1 MDHMGLVSLIPPL
14 LAILL
19 AVLFRNVVIALFV
32 GIFVGLMIVIGP
44 NPVTT
49 TMGLVTDHLAPVV
62 TDSYNAGVMI
72 LLFFIGGFVALVER
86 SGGGAALAA
95 KASRLIN
102 TRGKGQISAW
112 LGGLII
118 FFSDLGTPL
127 IVGPIFEK
135 IFDRLKLSREKLAWI
150 LDSTSSPVAVLI
162 PFIGW
167 GIYIMGLIRE
177 EFDREGLQISEFTV
191 FVQAIPFQFYAILA
205 VTAVPVVALTRT
217 DFGAMRRAERR
228 VQETGEIH
236 WPNSKPLRGSD
247 STKDDP
253 ASGAEVASESRPIV
267 IWLPLLVLFVTLF
280 SILVTLGFPAEP
292 IPGEEFRAALSTA
305 YLFAAVVL
313 IALML
318 IFKIN
323 PIGIILGT
331 YVKGMEK
338 MIGVVLI
345 LVLAWTLGGLL
356 EAMGTANFL
365 VEMMSGVVPAAL
377 VPVLIFV
384 CAAAMSFATGS
395 SWGTFAIMIPLAIPV
410 AFGLDAAVIVCIGA
424 VLSGGIFG
432 DHCSPISDSTIL
444 ASTGAGTDLVDHVKT
459 QIPYAVINAVIVAV
473 SFVVAGV
480 LESPYIV
487 IFSVA
492 AMIITYLVISRVSA
506 ARQQRTA
513 RTDTSPLAEV
523 D

>member
-1 MDHMGLVSLIPPL
+1 MGVVSLIPPL

-19 AVLFRNVVIALFV
+19 AVLFRNVVVALFT
-32 GIFVGLMIVIGP
+32 GIFVGLLIVIGP

-95 KASRLIN
+95 KAARLIN

-135 IFDRLKLSREKLAWI
+135 IFDKLKLSREKLAWI

-177 EFDREGLQISEFTV
+177 EFDREGLQTSEFTV

-205 VTAVPVVALTRT
+205 VTAIPVVALTRT
-217 DFGAMRRAERR
+217 DFGAMRRAEQR
-228 VQETGEIH
+228 VRDTGELH
-236 WPNSKPLRGSD
+236 WPNSKPLRQAD
-247 STKDDP
+247 S
-253 ASGAEVASESRPIV
+253 AVNAETNGESRPIV

-292 IPGEEFRAALSTA
+292 VPGEEFRAALSTA
-305 YLFAAVVL
+305 YLFAAIVL

-318 IFKIN
+318 IFKVN
-323 PIGIILGT
+323 PIGAILGT

-338 MIGVVLI
+338 MISVVLI

-384 CAAAMSFATGS
+384 CAAVMSFATGS

-459 QIPYAVINAVIVAV
+459 QIPYAVINAIIVAV
-473 SFVVAGV
+473 SFVVAGFV
-480 LESPYIV
+480 DSPYIV

-492 AMIITYLVISRVSA
+492 AMVIIYLVISRVSA
-506 ARQQRTA
+506 ARQSRA
-513 RTDTSPLAEV
+513 VGAGTSSPAEV

>member
-1 MDHMGLVSLIPPL
+1 MGVISLIPPL

-19 AVLFRNVVIALFV
+19 AVLFRNVVIALFT
-32 GIFVGLMIVIGP
+32 GIFVGLLIVIGP

-49 TMGLVTDHLAPVV
+49 TMGLVTDHLASVV

-86 SGGGAALAA
+86 SGGGAALAS
-95 KASRLIN
+95 KAARLIN

-135 IFDRLKLSREKLAWI
+135 IFDKLKLSREKLAWI

-177 EFDREGLQISEFTV
+177 EFDREGLRISEFTV

-205 VTAVPVVALTRT
+205 VTAIPVVALTRT
-217 DFGAMRRAERR
+217 DFGAMRRAEQR
-228 VQETGEIH
+228 VQETGELH
-236 WPNSKPLRGSD
+236 WPNSKPLRQPD
-247 STKDDP
+247 SISTD
-253 ASGAEVASESRPIV
+253 GMNSESRPIV

-280 SILVTLGFPAEP
+280 SILTTLGFPAEP
-292 IPGEEFRAALSTA
+292 VPGEEFRAALSTA
-305 YLFAAVVL
+305 YLFGALVL

-323 PIGIILGT
+323 PIGAILGT

-338 MIGVVLI
+338 MISVVLI

-365 VEMMSGVVPAAL
+365 VEMMSGVVPAAF
-377 VPVLIFV
+377 VPVLVFV
-384 CAAAMSFATGS
+384 CAAVMSFATGS
-395 SWGTFAIMIPLAIPV
+395 SWGTFAIMIPLALPV
-410 AFGLDAAVIVCIGA
+410 AFGLDAPVIVCIGA

-459 QIPYAVINAVIVAV
+459 QLPYAVINGAIVAV
-473 SFVVAGV
+473 SFVVAGF
-480 LESPYIV
+480 LDSPYIV
-487 IFSVA
+487 IFSIA
-492 AMIITYLVISRVSA
+492 AMITVYLVISRVSA
-506 ARQQRTA
+506 SQQSRA
-513 RTDTSPLAEV
+513 VKTDTSSTAEM

>member
-1 MDHMGLVSLIPPL
+1 MDHMGVVSLIPPL

-19 AVLFRNVVIALFV
+19 AVLFRNVVIALFT
-32 GIFVGLMIVIGP
+32 GIFVGLLIVIGP

-86 SGGGAALAA
+86 SGGGTALAA
-95 KASRLIN
+95 KAARLIN

-135 IFDRLKLSREKLAWI
+135 IFDKLKLSREKLAWI

-205 VTAVPVVALTRT
+205 VTAIPVVALTRT
-217 DFGAMRRAERR
+217 DFGAMRRAEQR
-228 VQETGEIH
+228 VRDTGELH
-236 WPNSKPLRGSD
+236 WPNSKPLRQAD
-247 STKDDP
+247 S
-253 ASGAEVASESRPIV
+253 AVNAEANGESRPIV

-292 IPGEEFRAALSTA
+292 VPGEEFRAALSTA

-318 IFKIN
+318 IFKVN
-323 PIGIILGT
+323 PIGAILGT
-331 YVKGMEK
+331 YVKGMER
-338 MIGVVLI
+338 MISVVLI

-356 EAMGTANFL
+356 ETMGTANFL
-365 VEMMSGVVPAAL
+365 VEMMTGVVPAAL

-384 CAAAMSFATGS
+384 CAAVMSFATGS

-444 ASTGAGTDLVDHVKT
+444 ASTGAGADLVDHVKT
-459 QIPYAVINAVIVAV
+459 QIPYAVINAIIVAV
-473 SFVVAGV
+473 SFVVAGFV
-480 LESPYIV
+480 ESPYIV
-487 IFSVA
+487 VFSVA
-492 AMIITYLVISRVSA
+492 AMIIVYLVISRVSA
-506 ARQQRTA
+506 ARQPRTV
-513 RTDTSPLAEV
+513 RTDASTHTEV

>member
-1 MDHMGLVSLIPPL
+1 MDHLGIVSLIPPL

-19 AVLFRNVVIALFV
+19 AVLFRNVVVALFA
-32 GIFVGLMIVIGP
+32 GIFVGLLIVIGP

-49 TMGLVTDHLAPVV
+49 TMSLVTDHLAPVI

-86 SGGGAALAA
+86 SGGGAALAS
-95 KASRLIN
+95 KAARLIN
-102 TRGKGQISAW
+102 SRGKGQISAW
-112 LGGLII
+112 LGGLIV

-135 IFDRLKLSREKLAWI
+135 IFDKLKLSREKLAWI
-150 LDSTSSPVAVLI
+150 IDSTSSPVAVLI

-177 EFDREGLQISEFTV
+177 EFDREGLQTSEFTV

-217 DFGAMRRAERR
+217 DFGAMRRAEQR
-228 VQETGEIH
+228 VRDTGELH
-236 WPNSKPLRGSD
+236 WPNSKPLRQSES
-247 STKDDP
+247 STVEGM
-253 ASGAEVASESRPIV
+253 ATESRPIV
-267 IWLPLLVLFVTLF
+267 IWLPLLVLFITLF
-280 SILVTLGFPAEP
+280 SILTTLGFPADP
-292 IPGEEFRAALSTA
+292 VPGEAFRAALSTA
-305 YLFAAVVL
+305 YLFAALVL

-318 IFKIN
+318 IFRIN
-323 PIGIILGT
+323 PIGAILGT

-338 MIGVVLI
+338 MISVVLI

-356 EAMGTANFL
+356 EEMGTANFL

-377 VPVLIFV
+377 VPVLVFV

-459 QIPYAVINAVIVAV
+459 QLPYAVINGAIVAV
-473 SFVVAGV
+473 SFVVAGF
-480 LESPYIV
+480 LDSPYIV
-487 IFSVA
+487 VFSIS
-492 AMIITYLVISRVSA
+492 AMIIVYLAISRVSS
-506 ARQQRTA
+506 ARKSRAVNAESPTA
-513 RTDTSPLAEV
+513 AEV

>member
-1 MDHMGLVSLIPPL
+1 MDHLGIVSLIPPL

-19 AVLFRNVVIALFV
+19 AVLFRNVVVALFA
-32 GIFVGLMIVIGP
+32 GIFVGLLIVIGP

-49 TMGLVTDHLAPVV
+49 TMSLVTDHLAPVV

-86 SGGGAALAA
+86 SGGGAALAS
-95 KASRLIN
+95 KAARLIN
-102 TRGKGQISAW
+102 SRGKGQISAW
-112 LGGLII
+112 LGGLIV

-135 IFDRLKLSREKLAWI
+135 IFDKLKLSREKLAWI
-150 LDSTSSPVAVLI
+150 IDSTSSPVAVLI

-177 EFDREGLQISEFTV
+177 EFDREGLQTSEFTV

-205 VTAVPVVALTRT
+205 LAAVPVVALTRT
-217 DFGAMRRAERR
+217 DFGAMRRAEQR
-228 VQETGEIH
+228 VRDTGELH
-236 WPNSKPLRGSD
+236 WPSSKPLRQSD
-247 STKDDP
+247 SSTVE
-253 ASGAEVASESRPIV
+253 GVTTESRPIV
-267 IWLPLLVLFVTLF
+267 IWLPLLVLFITLF
-280 SILVTLGFPAEP
+280 SILTTLGFPADP
-292 IPGEEFRAALSTA
+292 VPGEAFRAALSTA
-305 YLFAAVVL
+305 YLFAALVL

-323 PIGIILGT
+323 PIGAILGT

-338 MIGVVLI
+338 MISVVLI

-356 EAMGTANFL
+356 EEMGTANFL

-377 VPVLIFV
+377 VPVLVFV

-459 QIPYAVINAVIVAV
+459 QLPYAVINGAIVAA
-473 SFVVAGV
+473 SFVVAGF
-480 LESPYIV
+480 LDSPYIV
-487 IFSVA
+487 VFSVVT
-492 AMIITYLVISRVSA
+492 MIIVYLAISRVSS
-506 ARQQRTA
+506 ARQSRVA
-513 RTDTSPLAEV
+513 RSDDLTSAEV

>member
-1 MDHMGLVSLIPPL
+1 MDHMGVVSLIPPL

-19 AVLFRNVVIALFV
+19 AVLFRNVVVALFT
-32 GIFVGLMIVIGP
+32 GIFVGLLIVIGP

-95 KASRLIN
+95 KAARLIN

-135 IFDRLKLSREKLAWI
+135 IFDKLKLSREKLAWI

-177 EFDREGLQISEFTV
+177 EFDREGLQTSEFTV

-205 VTAVPVVALTRT
+205 VTAIPVVALTRT
-217 DFGAMRRAERR
+217 DFGAMRRAEQR
-228 VQETGEIH
+228 VRDTGELH
-236 WPNSKPLRGSD
+236 WPNSKPLRQAD
-247 STKDDP
+247 S
-253 ASGAEVASESRPIV
+253 AVNAETNGESRPIV

-292 IPGEEFRAALSTA
+292 VPGEEFRAALSTA
-305 YLFAAVVL
+305 YLFAAIVL

-318 IFKIN
+318 IFKVN
-323 PIGIILGT
+323 PIGAILGT

-338 MIGVVLI
+338 MISVVLI

-384 CAAAMSFATGS
+384 CAAVMSFATGS

-459 QIPYAVINAVIVAV
+459 QIPYAVINAIIVAV
-473 SFVVAGV
+473 SFVVAGFV
-480 LESPYIV
+480 DSPYIV

-492 AMIITYLVISRVSA
+492 AMVIIYLVISRVSA
-506 ARQQRTA
+506 ARQSRA
-513 RTDTSPLAEV
+513 VGAGTSSPAEV

>member
-1 MDHMGLVSLIPPL
+1 MDHMGVVSLIPPL

-19 AVLFRNVVIALFV
+19 AVLLRNVVIALFT
-32 GIFVGLMIVIGP
+32 GIFVGLLILIGP

-86 SGGGAALAA
+86 SGGGTALAA
-95 KASRLIN
+95 KAARLIN

-135 IFDRLKLSREKLAWI
+135 IFDKLKLSREKLAWI

-205 VTAVPVVALTRT
+205 VTAIPVVALTRT

-228 VQETGEIH
+228 VQETGELH
-236 WPNSKPLRGSD
+236 WPNSKPLRQAD
-247 STKDDP
+247 S
-253 ASGAEVASESRPIV
+253 SVEAETNAESRPIV

-292 IPGEEFRAALSTA
+292 VPGEEFRAALSTA
-305 YLFAAVVL
+305 YLFAALVL

-323 PIGIILGT
+323 SIGAILGT
-331 YVKGMEK
+331 YVKGMER
-338 MIGVVLI
+338 MISVVLI

-377 VPVLIFV
+377 VPVLVFV
-384 CAAAMSFATGS
+384 CAAVMSFATGS

-410 AFGLDAAVIVCIGA
+410 AFGLDAPVIVCIGA

-459 QIPYAVINAVIVAV
+459 QLPYAVINGAIVAA
-473 SFVVAGV
+473 SFVVAGFV
-480 LESPYIV
+480 DSPYIV
-487 IFSVA
+487 IFSIA
-492 AMIITYLVISRVSA
+492 AMVIVYLAIARVSA
-506 ARQQRTA
+506 ARQSRA
-513 RTDTSPLAEV
+513 VRADTSSPAEV